1 MWKFFNRVMQSLSKG
16 SIIKLFKEWL
26 YIKVLFYISLWLYA
40 IFLFVDEM
48 ALCTYYMSILP

>member
-26 YIKVLFYISLWLYA
+26 YIKVLFYINSPPSP
-40 IFLFVDEM
+40 EKKK
-48 ALCTYYMSILP
+48 